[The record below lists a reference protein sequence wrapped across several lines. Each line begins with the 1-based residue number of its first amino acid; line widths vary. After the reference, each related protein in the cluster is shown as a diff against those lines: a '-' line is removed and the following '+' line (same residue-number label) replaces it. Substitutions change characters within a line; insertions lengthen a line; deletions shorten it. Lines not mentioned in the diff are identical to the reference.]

1 MLVSTFS
8 NILELYFKDNGS
20 KYEIT
25 YKVQLNVF
33 NIKLKK
39 IF

>member
-8 NILELYFKDNGS
+8 NILEPYFKDNGS

-25 YKVQLNVF
+25 YKDQLLYL
-33 NIKLKK
+33 I
-39 IF
+39 